1 MSPEQVKGSFYNY
14 KVDIYSLGVIYF
26 ELLIPFHTEM
36 ERYRC
41 LSQLRGGHYPDN
53 FHLNYQNEYK
63 LLKLMLA
70 TKPESRPTTM
80 GIRAR
85 PPFVPSFEVEGDLW
99 HYELPPGPRNNL
111 SLISTKTN

>member
-41 LSQLRGGHYPDN
+41 LSQLRDGHYPDN

-63 LLKLMLA
+63 ILKLMLA

-80 GIRAR
+80 GIRA
-85 PPFVPSFEVEGDLW
+85 FIHLTTTLTDLND
-99 HYELPPGPRNNL
+99 EFFCLTQTIG
-111 SLISTKTN
+111 